1 MTDNNAKTTA
11 ADKVV
16 TKEPIVI
23 EKHSFN
29 LPKSTGFTFHQLLS
43 LNDAHT
49 KAEIARELLWDAS
62 SCYDYL
68 PVSDELAKKN
78 KQRLEQIT
86 QEIADLNRELY
97 NYVNA
102 KEQGK

>member
-1 MTDNNAKTTA
+1 MRQAVMIIFQFQTN
-11 ADKVV
+11 
-16 TKEPIVI
+16 
-23 EKHSFN
+23 
-29 LPKSTGFTFHQLLS
+29 S
-43 LNDAHT
+43 L
-49 KAEIARELLWDAS
+49 
-62 SCYDYL
+62 
-68 PVSDELAKKN
+68 KKN